1 MATELHD
8 GDLFSDFVLLAAEVV
23 GDGQMRPRAR
33 DALPLELVEAVG
45 ARIVARHDLDS
56 LHAGSKAIWRK
67 RGEGGDCG
75 ERDKKERTGEEE
87 ED

>member
-23 GDGQMRPRAR
+23 SDGQVRPRAR

-45 ARIVARHDLDS
+45 AGIVARHDLDS
-56 LHAGSKAIWRK
+56 LHASGKAIWRK
-67 RGEGGDCG
+67 RGEGRIVVRVIKG
-75 ERDKKERTGEEE
+75 KEQGKRKLV
-87 ED
+87 